1 VTLPDDILA
10 KAAQAVGTPAFVYD
24 AGCLRDG
31 VARLRQELPG
41 VDFFYSLKANPNLS
55 IVRLLAGNEGGA
67 GMGTEVCSLF
77 EIETCL
83 AAGVRPERMIMVG
96 PAKSDEELARAVG
109 LGIKA
114 IIAESLQ
121 EIGRISA
128 VATRMGRHQRVG
140 LRINPAFHVPGA
152 RLSMSG
158 KPTQFGIDE
167 TGIEAAVAA
176 VIGDR
181 HLRLS
186 GLHVYMGTRILD
198 HDVVVQNSR
207 AILALA
213 VRVAALAGRPLD
225 FVDIGGGFGVA
236 YAERETDLDLAALG
250 AALRPML
257 QAQQERNPQ
266 TRVVIELGRYV
277 VAGAGSFVT
286 RVRYTKT
293 SKGVRFAVCDGGTNC
308 HSAAGQAAMFRTN
321 FPMSRI
327 GKVAREKTPWTISGP
342 LCTPTDV
349 LGNQVLIDDLAPGDL
364 IRIDRSGAYGPT
376 ASPVNFLS
384 FGAPVEALVDGT
396 TLTVIRERA
405 GITEFLVPQ
414 TPRPV
419 ALGTRKTTRIM
430 EAL

>member
-1 VTLPDDILA
+1 MTLSDDVLA
-10 KAAQAVGTPAFVYD
+10 HVAQAVGTPAFVYD
-24 AGCLRDG
+24 AECLRSG
-31 VARLRQELPG
+31 VARLRHELPG

-55 IVRLLAGNEGGA
+55 IVKLLAGHDGA
-67 GMGTEVCSLF
+67 SAMGAEVCSLF

-96 PAKSDEELARAVG
+96 PAKSDQELARAVG

-114 IIAESLQ
+114 IIVESLQ

-128 VATRMGRHQRVG
+128 VASRLGRRQRVG
-140 LRINPAFHVPGA
+140 LRINPAFHIPGA

-167 TGIEAAVAA
+167 TEIEVAVAA
-176 VIGDR
+176 VTGDR
-181 HLRLS
+181 HLRLG

-207 AILALA
+207 AILDLA
-213 VRVAALAGRPLD
+213 ARVAALADRSLD

-236 YAERETDLDLAALG
+236 NSERESDLDLAALG
-250 AALRPML
+250 AALRPVLEAAKRRM
-257 QAQQERNPQ
+257 PQ
-266 TRVVIELGRYV
+266 TRIIIELGRYV
-277 VAGAGSFVT
+277 VAEAGSFVT

-308 HSAAGQAAMFRTN
+308 HTGAGQAAMFRSN

-327 GKVAREKTPWTISGP
+327 GKRAGGASAWTISGP

-349 LGNQVLIDDLAPGDL
+349 IGNQVMINDLAPGDL

-384 FGAPVEALVDGT
+384 FGTPVEAMVDGPA
-396 TLTVIRERA
+396 LTVIRERA
-405 GITEFLVPQ
+405 ALADLLFPQ
-414 TPRPV
+414 TPRSVPLR
-419 ALGTRKTTRIM
+419 ARKTTRIM
-430 EAL
+430 ETQ